1 MMNCAKIGH
10 TQSQRHILKIGHL
23 QLCALEF
30 MVNVAHF
37 WFARLYLEEKVF
49 LLQDHV
55 TDR

>member
-30 MVNVAHF
+30 MVNVATF
-37 WFARLYLEEKVF
+37 GLRAVF
-49 LLQDHV
+49 GGKGLF
-55 TDR
+55 TAGS